1 MEIDLDE
8 IRARNLIE
16 YGTGKSHLDLLRSIY
31 PERSHFIFELIQNA
45 SDVNASEV
53 EFRLH
58 SDHLEFSHNGRAFSA
73 RDVEAISRIAE
84 GTKKDDSTKVGKFG
98 IGFKAV
104 YNYTTRPE
112 IYSQD
117 FSFCIQDYVRPYE
130 IPPKQ
135 LDPDRTLFL
144 FPFDRLD
151 FAAEK
156 IVEEISKALA
166 DLDSRSL
173 IFLNSIRCIKWRLP
187 SNRSG
192 ELRKAILSH
201 QTLPNDTNSNG
212 SSATAGIDYYV
223 SSIGKYGKY
232 AEQWRSFSM
241 QVELDSASTA
251 RVEIAFLDQPN
262 SGGGQICKVD
272 PSLLHVCF
280 PTHKKV
286 PVGYLINA
294 PFLTTPSRDNL
305 DNNSYEQNEH
315 FVRSS
320 VDLLKVALMQ
330 FKKENLINGDSLSTV
345 AIDRRQFPSGDIF
358 KVIFD
363 KTRQLFLDE
372 PVLPTLS
379 GGNAPARLLL
389 IPSNTEIRN
398 LFGREEISLLFKL
411 GDGADWL
418 APSIADKKELS
429 EYLTNDLGMRK
440 ITVTDIL
447 NVIDE
452 RYLSRQSDDWM
463 IRFYNFCNQQDST
476 VIKRLRSLPVVRLQN
491 DSHVVAVDS
500 YGKLNAYF
508 PMKGS
513 SDLPLV
519 KADLLK
525 DRNAKAFLQQLGITE
540 PDDLYETLTSL
551 IPQLAA
557 GDATLPDDEIYMS
570 NICKIASAFR
580 QADRNQTSL
589 LQSKLKVTSWLRGR
603 HGDLRSTTL
612 FRPMDLYAPT
622 DRLVNFFKTAE
633 NVWFPDLP
641 TDAQDVLAQLD
652 LMGLRQHPNFVRAA
666 RHALT
671 DVELN
676 KIEPDERHRG
686 NPVDYEM
693 QGLQEF
699 LVRFSNE
706 VPSKRANYSRILWLV
721 LCEIV
726 GLSDPPFAEVPRE
739 FRSRMIIEKAKPKWI
754 KQLQAEVWLPDKQG
768 KLHPPADLSLS
779 ELPEE
784 FTRLKKLATMLE
796 MKDVVLES
804 LARQCGISPELLD
817 FVRLNADRITELM
830 NSSQAASKP
839 SELQL
844 STAPAANGSEKPPP
858 KERKKRISKKSEL
871 G

>member
-1 MEIDLDE
+1 MEIDLDD

-53 EFRLH
+53 EFRLYA
-58 SDHLEFSHNGRAFSA
+58 DHLEFSHNGRAFSA

-84 GTKKDDSTKVGKFG
+84 GTKKDDATKVGKFG

-130 IPPKQ
+130 IPPRQ
-135 LDPDRTLFL
+135 LESDLTLFI

-151 FAAEK
+151 FAADK
-156 IVEEISKALA
+156 IVEEISKALV
-166 DLDSRSL
+166 DLDPRSL
-173 IFLNSIRCIKWRLP
+173 IFLNSIRSIKWRLP

-201 QTLPNDTNSNG
+201 QKLPHNENGNSS
-212 SSATAGIDYYV
+212 SSAAGIDYYV

-232 AEQWRSFSM
+232 AEQWHVFSM
-241 QVELDSASTA
+241 QVELDSASPA
-251 RVEIAFLDQPN
+251 RVEIAFLNQP
-262 SGGGQICKVD
+262 SPGAGQICAVA

-286 PVGYLINA
+286 SVGYLINA

-305 DNNSYEQNEH
+305 DNNNYDQNVH
-315 FVRSS
+315 FIKSS
-320 VDLLKVALMQ
+320 VDLLKVALLQ
-330 FKKENLINGDSLSTV
+330 FQKENLINGDSLSTL

-358 KVIFD
+358 RVIYD
-363 KTRQLFLDE
+363 ETKQVLLDE
-372 PVLPTLS
+372 PVWPTLS
-379 GGNAPARLLL
+379 GGTAPARLLL

-398 LFGREEISLLFKL
+398 LFGREEISVLFKL
-411 GDGADWL
+411 GAGADWL

-429 EYLTNDLGMRK
+429 EYLINDLGIRK
-440 ITVTDIL
+440 ITTTDIL
-447 NVIDE
+447 NVIDD

-463 IRFYNFCNQQDST
+463 IRFYNFCNQQDPT
-476 VIKRLRSLPVVRLQN
+476 IIKRLRSLPVVRLQN
-491 DSHVVAVDS
+491 GSHVVAIDPA
-500 YGKLNAYF
+500 GKLNAYF
-508 PMKGS
+508 PMKGV

-519 KADLLK
+519 KADLLQ
-525 DRNAKAFLQQLGITE
+525 DRGAKAFLQQLGITE
-540 PDDLYETLTSL
+540 PDDLYDTLTSL

-557 GDATLPDDEIYMS
+557 NDAILPDEETYKT
-570 NICKIASAFR
+570 NLRKIASAFR
-580 QADRNQTSL
+580 QSDRNQMNL
-589 LQSKLKVTSWLRGR
+589 LQSKLKVISWLRGR
-603 HGDLRSTTL
+603 HGDLRSSTL
-612 FRPMDLYAPT
+612 LRPMDLYAPT

-641 TDAQDVLAQLD
+641 PDSQDVLAQLEV
-652 LMGLRQHPNFVRAA
+652 MGLRQSPCFVRTQK
-666 RHALT
+666 HALT
-671 DVELN
+671 ELELKN
-676 KIEPDERHRG
+676 IEPDERKRG

-699 LVRFSNE
+699 LLRFSNE
-706 VPSKRANYSRILWLV
+706 IPSKRANYSRILWIV

-726 GLSDPPFAEVPRE
+726 GISDPPFAEVPRE
-739 FRSRMIIEKAKPKWI
+739 FRSRMIVERAKPKWI
-754 KQLQAEVWLPDKQG
+754 KQLQAEAWLPDSHG

-804 LARQCGISPELLD
+804 LARQCGISAEILD
-817 FVRLNADRITELM
+817 FVRLNADRIAELM
-830 NSSQAASKP
+830 NSSQAASKSMKDQP
-839 SELQL
+839 S
-844 STAPAANGSEKPPP
+844 SAPAAESSEKPPP
-858 KERKKRISKKSEL
+858 KTRKTKKRINE
-871 G
+871 

>member
-58 SDHLEFSHNGRAFSA
+58 PDRLEFSHNGRAFSA

-84 GTKKDDSTKVGKFG
+84 GTKKDDATKVGKFG

-130 IPPKQ
+130 VPPRD
-135 LDPDRTLFL
+135 LESDRTLFI

-151 FAAEK
+151 FAPEK
-156 IVEEISKALA
+156 MVEEISKALV

-173 IFLNSIRCIKWRLP
+173 IFLNSIRSIKWRLP
-187 SNRSG
+187 SNRNG
-192 ELRKAILSH
+192 ELRKAVLSH
-201 QTLPNDTNSNG
+201 QILQNEDKNG
-212 SSATAGIDYYV
+212 NESQSAAHGIDYYV

-232 AEQWRSFSM
+232 AEEWRVFSM
-241 QVELDSASTA
+241 QVELESASH
-251 RVEIAFLDQPN
+251 RVEIAFLDQP
-262 SGGGQICKVD
+262 SAGGSQICKVE
-272 PSLLHVCF
+272 PSFLHVCF

-305 DNNSYEQNEH
+305 DNNSYDQNVH
-315 FVRSS
+315 FIKAS
-320 VDLLKVALMQ
+320 VDLLKVALLQ
-330 FKKENLINGDSLSTV
+330 FKKENMINGDSLSTV
-345 AIDRRQFPSGDIF
+345 AIDSRQFPSGDIF
-358 KVIFD
+358 RVIFD

-398 LFGREEISLLFKL
+398 LFGREEISVLFKL
-411 GDGADWL
+411 GEGADWL

-429 EYLTNDLGMRK
+429 EYLTNDLGVRK
-440 ITVTDIL
+440 ITIMDIL
-447 NVIDE
+447 TVIEE
-452 RYLSRQSDDWM
+452 RYLARQSDDWM
-463 IRFYNFCNQQDST
+463 IRFYNFCNQQDSLI
-476 VIKRLRSLPVVRLQN
+476 IKRLRSLPLVRLQN
-491 DSHVVAVDS
+491 NSHVIAIDS
-500 YGKLNAYF
+500 LGKLNAYF
-508 PMKGS
+508 PMKGV

-525 DRNAKAFLQQLGITE
+525 DRGAKAFLQQLGITE

-557 GDATLPDDEIYMS
+557 NDATLPDDETY
-570 NICKIASAFR
+570 NANVCKIASAFR
-580 QADRNQTSL
+580 QADRNQVNL
-589 LQSKLKVTSWLRGR
+589 LESKLKVISWLRGR
-603 HGDLRSTTL
+603 HGELRSTTL
-612 FRPMDLYAPT
+612 MRPTDLYAPT

-641 TDAQDVLAQLD
+641 PEAQDILPQLD
-652 LMGLRQHPNFVRAA
+652 LMGLRQYPSFVRAKN
-666 RHALT
+666 HALT
-671 DVELN
+671 DIELKN
-676 KIEPDERHRG
+676 IEPDERKRG
-686 NPVDYEM
+686 NPVDHEM
-693 QGLQEF
+693 QGLREF

-726 GLSDPPFAEVPRE
+726 SNSDPPFAEVPRD
-739 FRSRMIIEKAKPKWI
+739 FRSRMISERAKPKWI
-754 KQLQAEVWLPDKQG
+754 KQLQAEAWLPDADG

-779 ELPEE
+779 QLPEE
-784 FTRLKKLATMLE
+784 FTRIKKLATMLE
-796 MKDVVLES
+796 MKDVLLES
-804 LARQCGISPELLD
+804 LARQCGISAEILD
-817 FVRLNADRITELM
+817 FVRLNADRITDLM
-830 NSSQAASKP
+830 NSSQAVSMDKAAQPSKT
-839 SELQL
+839 
-844 STAPAANGSEKPPP
+844 STAVSETPPP
-858 KERKKRISKKSEL
+858 KEKKPRKKKSVE
-871 G
+871 

>member
-53 EFRLH
+53 EFRLYT
-58 SDHLEFSHNGRAFSA
+58 DHLEFSHNGRPFSA
-73 RDVEAISRIAE
+73 QDVEAISRIAE

-130 IPPKQ
+130 IPPRQ
-135 LDPDRTLFL
+135 LESDRTLFI

-151 FAAEK
+151 FAPEK
-156 IVEEISKALA
+156 MVEEISKALI
-166 DLDSRSL
+166 DLDSRNL

-187 SNRSG
+187 SNRTG
-192 ELRKAILSH
+192 ELQKSILSH
-201 QTLPNDTNSNG
+201 QVLANKDNNNNG
-212 SSATAGIDYYV
+212 SNSAGIDYYV

-232 AEQWRSFSM
+232 AEQWRVFSM
-241 QVELDSASTA
+241 QVALDPSQSA

-262 SGGGQICKVD
+262 AGGGQICKVD

-305 DNNSYEQNEH
+305 DNNSYDQNVH
-315 FVRSS
+315 FIEAS
-320 VDLLKVALMQ
+320 VDLLKVALLQ

-372 PVLPTLS
+372 PVWPTLS

-398 LFGREEISLLFKL
+398 LFGREEISVLFKL

-429 EYLTNDLGMRK
+429 EYLINDLGIRK
-440 ITVTDIL
+440 ITITDIL

-452 RYLSRQSDDWM
+452 RYLSRQPDDWI
-463 IRFYNFCNQQDST
+463 IRFYSFCNQQDST

-491 DSHVVAVDS
+491 NSHVVAIDS
-500 YGKLNAYF
+500 MGKLNAYF
-508 PMKGS
+508 PMKGV

-519 KADLLK
+519 KAELLK
-525 DRNAKAFLQQLGITE
+525 DRSAKAFLQQLGITE
-540 PDDLYETLTSL
+540 PDDLYETLTTL
-551 IPQLAA
+551 IPELTAN
-557 GDATLPDDEIYMS
+557 DAILPDDETYKT
-570 NICKIASAFR
+570 NVCKIASAFR
-580 QADRNQTSL
+580 QADRNQTNL
-589 LQSKLKVTSWLRGR
+589 LQGKLKGISWLRGR
-603 HGDLRSTTL
+603 HGDLRSSTL
-612 FRPMDLYAPT
+612 LRPMDLYTPS

-641 TDAQDVLAQLD
+641 QDAHDVLAQLD
-652 LMGLRQHPNFVRAA
+652 LMGLRQYPSFVRAT

-671 DVELN
+671 EPELKN
-676 KIEPDERHRG
+676 IEPDERKRG

-699 LVRFSNE
+699 LLRFSNE
-706 VPSKRANYSRILWLV
+706 VPSKRANFSRILWLV

-726 GLSDPPFAEVPRE
+726 SNSDPPYAEVPRD
-739 FRSRMIIEKAKPKWI
+739 FRSRTIIERAKPKWI
-754 KQLQAEVWLPDKQG
+754 KQLQSEAWLPDAIG
-768 KLHPPADLSLS
+768 MLHPPADLSLS

-796 MKDVVLES
+796 MKDVILES
-804 LARQCGISPELLD
+804 LARQCGISAELLD

-830 NSSQAASKP
+830 NSQGASK
-839 SELQL
+839 SVADQ
-844 STAPAANGSEKPPP
+844 SAAAGVAGSSDKPPP
-858 KERKKRISKKSEL
+858 KEKKKTTKKMTAPKQ
-871 G
+871 

>member
-58 SDHLEFSHNGRAFSA
+58 PDRLEFSHNGRAFSA

-84 GTKKDDSTKVGKFG
+84 GTKKDDATKVGKFG

-130 IPPKQ
+130 IPPRD
-135 LDPDRTLFL
+135 LESDRTLFI

-151 FAAEK
+151 FAPEK
-156 IVEEISKALA
+156 MVEEISKALV

-173 IFLNSIRCIKWRLP
+173 IFLNSIRSIKWRLP
-187 SNRSG
+187 SNRNG
-192 ELRKAILSH
+192 ELRKAVLSH
-201 QTLPNDTNSNG
+201 QILQNEAKNG
-212 SSATAGIDYYV
+212 NESQSAAPGIDYYV

-232 AEQWRSFSM
+232 AEEWRVFSM
-241 QVELDSASTA
+241 QVELESASH
-251 RVEIAFLDQPN
+251 RVEIAFLDQP
-262 SGGGQICKVD
+262 SAGGSQICKVE

-305 DNNSYEQNEH
+305 DNNSYDQNVH
-315 FVRSS
+315 FIKAS
-320 VDLLKVALMQ
+320 VDLLKVALLQ
-330 FKKENLINGDSLSTV
+330 FKKENMINGDSLSTV
-345 AIDRRQFPSGDIF
+345 AIDSRQFPSGDIF
-358 KVIFD
+358 RVIFD

-398 LFGREEISLLFKL
+398 LFGREEISVLFKL
-411 GDGADWL
+411 GEGADWL

-429 EYLTNDLGMRK
+429 EYLTNDLGVRK
-440 ITVTDIL
+440 ITIMDIL
-447 NVIDE
+447 NVIEE
-452 RYLSRQSDDWM
+452 RYLARQSDDWM
-463 IRFYNFCNQQDST
+463 IRFYNFCNQQDSLI
-476 VIKRLRSLPVVRLQN
+476 IKRLRSLPVVRLQN
-491 DSHVVAVDS
+491 NSHVIAIDS
-500 YGKLNAYF
+500 LGKLNAYF
-508 PMKGS
+508 PMKGV

-525 DRNAKAFLQQLGITE
+525 DRGAKAFLQQLGITE

-557 GDATLPDDEIYMS
+557 NEATLPDDETY
-570 NICKIASAFR
+570 NANVCKIASAFR
-580 QADRNQTSL
+580 QADRNQVNL
-589 LQSKLKVTSWLRGR
+589 LESKLKVISWLRGR
-603 HGDLRSTTL
+603 HGELRSTTL
-612 FRPMDLYAPT
+612 MRPTDLYAPT

-641 TDAQDVLAQLD
+641 PEAQDILPQLD
-652 LMGLRQHPNFVRAA
+652 LMGLRQYPSFVRAKN
-666 RHALT
+666 HALT
-671 DVELN
+671 EIELKN
-676 KIEPDERHRG
+676 IEPDERKRG
-686 NPVDYEM
+686 NPVDHEM
-693 QGLQEF
+693 QGLREF

-706 VPSKRANYSRILWLV
+706 VPSKRANYSRILWFV

-726 GLSDPPFAEVPRE
+726 SNSDPPFAEVPRD
-739 FRSRMIIEKAKPKWI
+739 FRSRMINERAKPKWI
-754 KQLQAEVWLPDKQG
+754 KQLQAEAWLPDADG

-779 ELPEE
+779 QLPEE
-784 FTRLKKLATMLE
+784 FTRIKKLATMLE
-796 MKDVVLES
+796 MKDVLLES
-804 LARQCGISPELLD
+804 LARQCGISADILD

-830 NSSQAASKP
+830 NSSQAVSTDKPAQPSKA
-839 SELQL
+839 
-844 STAPAANGSEKPPP
+844 STALSETPPP
-858 KERKKRISKKSEL
+858 KEKKPRKKKSVE
-871 G
+871 

>member
-53 EFRLH
+53 EFRLY
-58 SDHLEFSHNGRAFSA
+58 SDHLEFSHNGRCFSA

-84 GTKKDDSTKVGKFG
+84 GTKKDDSTKIGKFG

-112 IYSQD
+112 IYSHD

-130 IPPKQ
+130 IPPRQ
-135 LDPDRTLFL
+135 LESDRTLFV
-144 FPFDRLD
+144 FPFNRLD
-151 FAAEK
+151 FAADK
-156 IVEEISKALA
+156 MVEEISKALA
-166 DLDSRSL
+166 ELDSRSL
-173 IFLNSIRCIKWRLP
+173 IFLNSIRSIKWRLP

-192 ELRKAILSH
+192 ELSKAILSH
-201 QTLPNDTNSNG
+201 QILPNNNSS
-212 SSATAGIDYYV
+212 SSAAAGVDYYI

-232 AEQWRSFSM
+232 AEQWRLFSLK
-241 QVELDSASTA
+241 VELDSASSA
-251 RVEIAFLDQPN
+251 RVEIAFLDQAN
-262 SGGGQICKVD
+262 SGGNQICKVE

-305 DNNSYEQNEH
+305 DNNNWDRNVH
-315 FVRSS
+315 FVESS
-320 VDLLKVALMQ
+320 VDLLKVALLQ

-345 AIDRRQFPSGDIF
+345 AMDRRQFPSGDIF
-358 KVIFD
+358 KVIHD

-372 PVLPTLS
+372 AVLPTLS
-379 GGNAPARLLL
+379 GGHAAARLLL
-389 IPSNTEIRN
+389 IPSNAEIRN

-418 APSIADKKELS
+418 APSIADKKEFS
-429 EYLTNDLGMRK
+429 EYLTKDLGIRT
-440 ITVTDIL
+440 ITFNDIL

-452 RYLSRQSDDWM
+452 RYLRRQSDDWI
-463 IRFYNFCNQQDST
+463 IRFYNFCKLQDST
-476 VIKRLRSLPVVRLQN
+476 VIKSLRALPVVRLQD
-491 DSHVVAVDS
+491 DSHVVAIDS
-500 YGKLNAYF
+500 FGKLNAYF
-508 PMKGS
+508 PMKGAS
-513 SDLPLV
+513 GLPLV

-525 DRNAKAFLQQLGITE
+525 DRGAKAFLQQLGITE
-540 PDDLYETLTSL
+540 PDDLHETMTSL

-557 GDATLPDDEIYMS
+557 NNAILPDEETY
-570 NICKIASAFR
+570 NTNLRKIASAFR
-580 QADRNQTSL
+580 QSDRNQINL
-589 LQSKLKVTSWLRGR
+589 LQSKLRVTSWLRGR
-603 HGDLRSTTL
+603 HGDLRSSTL
-612 FRPMDLYAPT
+612 LRPADLYAPT

-633 NVWFPDLP
+633 NVWFPDLTP
-641 TDAQDVLAQLD
+641 ESQDLLTHLD
-652 LMGLRQHPNFVRAA
+652 LMGLRQYPCFVRAQK
-666 RHALT
+666 HALT
-671 DVELN
+671 EIELK
-676 KIEPDERHRG
+676 KIEPDERKRS

-699 LVRFSNE
+699 LLRFSNE

-726 GLSDPPFAEVPRE
+726 SASDPPFAEVPRE
-739 FRSRMIIEKAKPKWI
+739 FRSRMIMERAKPKWI
-754 KQLQAEVWLPDKQG
+754 KQLQSEVWLPDSQG

-796 MKDVVLES
+796 MKDVILES
-804 LARQCGISPELLD
+804 LARQCGISPEILD
-817 FVRLNADRITELM
+817 FVRLNADRIAELM
-830 NSSQAASKP
+830 NSSQAASK
-839 SELQL
+839 SLAQL
-844 STAPAANGSEKPPP
+844 SSKASADGSSEKPPP
-858 KERKKRISKKSEL
+858 KVRTKKKKLDE
-871 G
+871 